1 MNHHPRFN
9 IVESSLAGVKPEVQI
24 VLDVL
29 VMVSP
34 ETAARKGGHGD

>member
-24 VLDVL
+24 VLDL
-29 VMVSP
+29 L
-34 ETAARKGGHGD
+34 GDGEPGDGCSERRPR